1 MTREA
6 PQYVYTVTRRPKG
19 SDPGAI
25 EEGWF
30 IQRGNEIQLCT
41 RDGIPFA
48 GRVNRREQTDGLSPA
63 ECAQRMLRNKIS
75 DRRGDFNRRLTNRDY
90 PKLVY

>member
-1 MTREA
+1 MTKEE
-6 PQYVYTVTRRPKG
+6 PKWVYTITRRPSR

-25 EEGWF
+25 EEAWF

-41 RDGIPFA
+41 RDGIPLA
-48 GRVNRREQTDGLSPA
+48 GRINRRELTDGLSPA
-63 ECAQRMLRNKIS
+63 ECAQRMLRNKIMDKGS
-75 DRRGDFNRRLTNRDY
+75 DFNRRLSSRDY

>member
-1 MTREA
+1 MREE
-6 PQYVYTVTRRPKG
+6 PKYIYTQTRRPKG

-30 IQRGNEIQLCT
+30 IQRGKEILLT
-41 RDGIPFA
+41 TKDGIPLA
-48 GRVNRREQTDGLSPA
+48 GRVNRRELTDGLSPA

-75 DRRGDFNRRLTNRDY
+75 DRGSDFNRRLSNASY
-90 PKLVY
+90 PPLRY